1 MVSSPFLPEISS
13 ALGTINLFLD
23 NAGYLIDQSRTRVQ
37 CIIKAILLLNLLKE
51 LIPDHQNIRVA
62 IDLDGTYLLLEVTTA
77 NFDVVNDG
85 LHTRGDLC
93 FEEGKIQFDVF
104 LYDLI
109 DSF

>member
-23 NAGYLIDQSRTRVQ
+23 NAGYLIDHNRTRVQ
-37 CIIKAILLLNLLKE
+37 CIIKAKLLLNLLKE

-62 IDLDGTYLLLEVTTA
+62 IDLDGTYLILEDTPA
-77 NFDVVNDG
+77 NFDLVNDG
-85 LHTRGDLC
+85 HTRGDLY
-93 FEEGKIQFDVF
+93 FEEGKIQLDVF